1 MRRLQRHE
9 RLRMRAGRQES
20 QPSDTFLEDIAEA
33 YALGTCSKAD
43 VKELGRGTK
52 WDDMEPANVRMLEGL
67 GRGNSGVRNAAWAA
81 FYLGVLS
88 RQPEQLPTWHC
99 IIQQQLTKAFFRLP
113 TDAAKLL
120 LESCDRFGQARREWM
135 NVCSGALAVA
145 RVGHAF
151 QGVPGRLYLPRLR
164 EDVYG
169 KIDLIFQCESLVRGL
184 CLQIKSDATQE
195 ITTGYLIDEDSA
207 SEDPDG
213 YLRRVLK
220 GVDRFG
226 GSNPGRWLP
235 ILLVVG
241 QRPYL
246 DSAEVRACPH
256 VAAGV
261 AELLA
266 RHLPPVP
273 VSDQP
278 AP

>member
-20 QPSDTFLEDIAEA
+20 RPSDTFLDDISEA
-33 YALGTCSKAD
+33 YALGVRSKVD
-43 VKELGRGTK
+43 VRELGRGTK
-52 WDDMEPANVRMLEGL
+52 WDDMEPANVRTLEGL

-88 RQPEQLPTWHC
+88 RQPDQLPTWHC

-120 LESCDRFGQARREWM
+120 LESCDRFGQPRREWM

-151 QGVPGRLYLPRLR
+151 EGVPGRLYLPRLR

-184 CLQIKSDATQE
+184 CLQIKSDAMQE

-207 SEDPDG
+207 NEDPDG
-213 YLRRVLK
+213 YLRRVLR
-220 GVDRFG
+220 GVDRFSAG
-226 GSNPGRWLP
+226 HPGRWLP
-235 ILLVVG
+235 ILVVVG

-246 DSAEVRACPH
+246 DQAESRACPY

-261 AELLA
+261 ADVLA
-266 RHLPPVP
+266 RFLPPAET
-273 VSDQP
+273 P
-278 AP
+278 ARPTP